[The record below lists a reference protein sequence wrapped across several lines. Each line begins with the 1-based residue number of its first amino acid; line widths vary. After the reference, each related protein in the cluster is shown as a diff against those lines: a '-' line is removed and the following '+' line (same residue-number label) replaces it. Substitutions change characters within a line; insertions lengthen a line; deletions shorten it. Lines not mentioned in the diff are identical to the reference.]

1 MSNVYLPKL
10 VTHKYDEMMD
20 YHITMYDNLPYRR
33 NPDFCG
39 IQQVALY
46 SGHIIKYYL
55 CLNHAE
61 EYKVDNHDGEIEHI
75 LAIVKKKE
83 EERKILMATI
93 SSKNSEEEEDIPK
106 TKIHTRLEDNDSSPA
121 GFAGDNDNL
130 AGNNTIN
137 AFDGVEDW

>member
-10 VTHKYDEMMD
+10 VTHKYDETMD

-55 CLNHAE
+55 CLNHE
-61 EYKVDNHDGEIEHI
+61 EAYKVDNHDGEIEHI
-75 LAIVKKKE
+75 LALVKKKE
-83 EERKILMATI
+83 DERKVLMATI
-93 SSKNSEEEEDIPK
+93 SSKENEEKEDIPK
-106 TKIHTRLEDNDSSPA
+106 TKIHTLLEDNDGSPA
-121 GFAGDNDNL
+121 DFDGKDDNL
-130 AGNNTIN
+130 AGNNTVN
-137 AFDGVEDW
+137 AFEGVEDW

>member
-20 YHITMYDNLPYRR
+20 YHITMYDNLPYCR

-55 CLNHAE
+55 CINHDDA
-61 EYKVDNHDGEIEHI
+61 YKVDNHDGEIEHI

-83 EERKILMATI
+83 DERKILMSTI
-93 SSKNSEEEEDIPK
+93 SSKNNEDDEDIVK
-106 TKIHTRLEDNDSSPA
+106 TKIHTLLEDNDEPPA
-121 GFAGDNDNL
+121 GFAGEDDNL
-130 AGNNTIN
+130 AGHNTIN